1 MAAARQSSKK
11 KEKLPFYQT
20 TGDKTSASIIAEAR
34 KDLKSVSTKRPN
46 TPGDAGRHLFGSHQ
60 HSTQQQGTVKRP
72 PSVYRWVVVSHCWK
86 ELLLLCI
93 AASHLWQPRAKTS
106 VSRPTPSPTYVRV
119 YVCTYLDQMTTIY
132 G

>member
-11 KEKLPFYQT
+11 KEKLPFYQA

-60 HSTQQQGTVKRP
+60 HSTQQGTVKRP
-72 PSVYRWVVVSHCWK
+72 PSVYRWVGVSHCWK

-93 AASHLWQPRAKTS
+93 STAHL
-106 VSRPTPSPTYVRV
+106 
-119 YVCTYLDQMTTIY
+119 
-132 G
+132 